1 MCGLMLSLLPSK
13 AQIAP
18 VKPDE
23 WKNAVQSKF
32 YRPRK
37 EATSLIVDS
46 DVLHWLRSQGVDYQT
61 RMNQVL
67 RVAINAAIEQKKKP

>member
-1 MCGLMLSLLPSK
+1 MLSLLPSK

-23 WKNAVQSKF
+23 WKNAVQSKS

-46 DVLHWLRSQGVDYQT
+46 DVLHWFRSQGVDYQT

-67 RVAINAAIEQKKKP
+67 RDAINAAIEQKKKP

>member
-1 MCGLMLSLLPSK
+1 MLSLLPSK

-67 RVAINAAIEQKKKP
+67 RDAINAAIEQKKKP

>member
-1 MCGLMLSLLPSK
+1 MLSLLPSK

-23 WKNAVQSKF
+23 WKNAVQNKF

-46 DVLHWLRSQGVDYQT
+46 DVLHWFRSQGVDYQT

-67 RVAINAAIEQKKKP
+67 RDAINAAIEQKKKP

>member
-1 MCGLMLSLLPSK
+1 MEECS
-13 AQIAP
+13 
-18 VKPDE
+18 
-23 WKNAVQSKF
+23 VQSKF

-46 DVLHWLRSQGVDYQT
+46 DVLHWFRSQGVDYQT

-67 RVAINAAIEQKKKP
+67 RDAINAAIEQKKKP